1 MCDWLS
7 RTLFIIIII
16 LTLDIRIMVS
26 EDVGREVMNTN
37 DRFSMG
43 LVC

>member
-7 RTLFIIIII
+7 RALFIIII

-37 DRFSMG
+37 YRFSMG